1 MRYGS
6 AALHPPLRSGVA
18 ARPLPTS
25 SRNRTKAMAR
35 KKNNDG
41 DAIVVGVLL
50 LVAFLFLLA
59 TPLILLITYLYNV
72 MKTEDIRKNLKGTVS
87 DFWLSSSEKRDF
99 KQTYG
104 DASKTRRLIDQ
115 ANTKGDQTGI
125 SRNKDGTF
133 SARSKLGKELKA
145 FINHHEPILD
155 RLEDALHTLETLP
168 GTRWDRY
175 NNYLRNA
182 NSSLLALCV
191 WTGLLLYHAI
201 TEPGRSIL
209 QVFRPYWAVATN
221 FFRSEAGQLPL
232 TDADLKWLAI
242 ATVTCIASWFLFR
255 LVLDAP
261 AASHTPKP
269 PAVTMGNVDGY

>member
-1 MRYGS
+1 
-6 AALHPPLRSGVA
+6 
-18 ARPLPTS
+18 
-25 SRNRTKAMAR
+25 MAR

-50 LVAFLFLLA
+50 LVGFLFLLA
-59 TPLILLITYLYNV
+59 TPLILLSAYLYNV
-72 MKTEDIRKNLKGTVS
+72 MKSEETRKNLKGTVG
-87 DFWLSSSEKRDF
+87 DFWLSASERRDF
-99 KQTYG
+99 KKTFG
-104 DASKTRRLIDQ
+104 DASTTRRLIDQ
-115 ANTKGDQTGI
+115 ANARGNHAGI

-145 FINHHEPILD
+145 FINRHEPILD
-155 RLEDALHTLETLP
+155 QLDDTLRSLETRP
-168 GTRWDRY
+168 AARWARY

-255 LVLDAP
+255 LVFHTP
-261 AASHTPKP
+261 AGKQTPKP